1 MMTLKNLITDDSK
14 SNDYHHSVDSV
25 DSHDSDNSDSSDD
38 FYDNEY
44 YLFWH

>member
-1 MMTLKNLITDDSK
+1 MTLKTPITDDSK
-14 SNDYHHSVDSV
+14 SNESHDSV
-25 DSHDSDNSDSSDD
+25 DSHDSDNSNN